1 MRTIRRSFSSILNLL
16 FLFFVI
22 SFTSCESEKENIT
35 YRIDVISGEGGTAT
49 SSHKEI
55 MEGWEVKLTAIAE
68 DNYRFVNWTV
78 NGKEV
83 STSNPYT
90 ATITAHT
97 QFRANFE
104 KDNYKVTIKAGEG
117 GSAKATPEGEVLK
130 GTKVTFTAIPQDGY
144 GFANWTVNG
153 KVVSTSNPYIATITK
168 DIEIHANFITH
179 KVVVIAGE
187 GGTAKTSNTTVGHNE
202 ETTLTAIPYEGY
214 QFLSWTVN
222 GKVVSK
228 NRTFTTS
235 ITADTEFVANFI
247 KIITKINGGGL
258 VKTTSNTNGTITLSA
273 IPDESYQ
280 FLNWTINGKEV
291 SKNRTFTTSITTD
304 TEFVANFIKIMTK
317 INGEGVV
324 KTVSNINGTI
334 TLSATPNEGYQFLN
348 WTINGEEVSKNR
360 TYTTN
365 ITADTEFVANFIMV
379 SVKANG
385 KGSVNISINTDG
397 SVTIYAIANKEHIF
411 INWTINDKEI
421 SKESSYTTSL
431 SNDTEFIANFKECI
445 ENGHKFVDLGLS
457 VKWASCN
464 VGATVP
470 EEYGDYFA
478 WGETETKTIYNEDTY
493 KYYNEGKFTKYRNSN
508 DTLKLED
515 DAAHVNWGGSWR
527 MPTYEEL
534 KELKDS
540 DNCIWEWTTQNGIK
554 GCKITSKKNGNFIF
568 LPSAGYKF
576 NEETRDEK
584 TIGEYWSST
593 LSSLSS
599 SYAFGLTCG
608 WSGDTEFKN
617 IYINSFRKDGQSVR
631 AVCP

>member
-16 FLFFVI
+16 FLFSVI

-187 GGTAKTSNTTVGHNE
+187 GGTAKTSNTTVGHKE

-291 SKNRTFTTSITTD
+291 SN
-304 TEFVANFIKIMTK
+304 
-317 INGEGVV
+317 
-324 KTVSNINGTI
+324 SN
-334 TLSATPNEGYQFLN
+334 P
-348 WTINGEEVSKNR
+348 
-360 TYTTN
+360 YTT
-365 ITADTEFVANFIMV
+365 IIAKD
-379 SVKANG
+379 
-385 KGSVNISINTDG
+385 IN
-397 SVTIYAIANKEHIF
+397 V
-411 INWTINDKEI
+411 
-421 SKESSYTTSL
+421 
-431 SNDTEFIANFKECI
+431 IANFTKRTYN
-445 ENGHKFVDLGLS
+445 NGHEYIDLGLS
-457 VKWASCN
+457 VKWATCN
-464 VGATVP
+464 IGATSP
-470 EEYGDYFA
+470 EGYGDYYA
-478 WGETETKTIYNEDTY
+478 WGETYLKENFYWDTY
-493 KYYNEGKFTKYRNSN
+493 SYCNGSENSQIKYCTDTKYGKVDN
-508 DTLKLED
+508 KKILELSD
-515 DAAHVNWGGSWR
+515 DAAYVNWGENWR
-527 MPTYEEL
+527 IPTSVEMLEL
-534 KELKDS
+534 I
-540 DNCIWEWTTQNGIK
+540 DNCNYEWTIQNGINGLK
-554 GCKITSKKNGNFIF
+554 MTSKKNGNFIF
-568 LPSAGYKF
+568 LPAAGCSF
-576 NEETRDEK
+576 ASLHF
-584 TIGEYWSST
+584 GEVCYVNHHKEGIQGYYWT
-593 LSSLSS
+593 SSLKAGQCYEALSLS
-599 SYAFGLTCG
+599 IDKNMG
-608 WSGDTEFKN
+608 WLWGAQERFE
-617 IYINSFRKDGQSVR
+617 GQTIR